1 VGNSREPPAGVRR
14 VNTTIF
20 GANTGAPWRRSKVA
34 PPPVAAFV
42 EFFCKTFFQKCLQL
56 EDANPTTSILFT
68 GIGRWYAGDG
78 FRLPAKSTPLA
89 ASAGFLGDEI

>member
-1 VGNSREPPAGVRR
+1 
-14 VNTTIF
+14 
-20 GANTGAPWRRSKVA
+20 
-34 PPPVAAFV
+34 
-42 EFFCKTFFQKCLQL
+42 LQL